1 MRLWILEES
10 SAIAGSEWI
19 WYCSQDTLPLLRGAV
34 LAGSVYVFVVSFREL
49 SSVIRKITPRN
60 QVLATVLWDLFIN
73 GSVELLAAA
82 SILLTLFLGSIV
94 ISATLLFKI
103 KLR

>member
-10 SAIAGSEWI
+10 SATAGSEWI

-34 LAGSVYVFVVSFREL
+34 LAGWVYVFVVSFREL

-60 QVLATVLWDLFIN
+60 QVLPTVLWDLFIN
-73 GSVELLAAA
+73 GSVELRCGEHLVDH
-82 SILLTLFLGSIV
+82 ILMAIV